1 MYLALVSPLLLSKFP
16 EHEHVLG
23 WSDDFLGPVAA
34 RDLAAARRDVQRNR
48 RRKFRDFCRQNDF
61 ALDVAV
67 VDGAD
72 DATAAENGSGVG
84 LKMKIVLGLICLAR
98 IKAQAVPYPCLTR
111 SNHLDKRTSLQSL
124 TINPVQT
131 TLTREHLAQCGHL
144 INSLQSNLSDSLWN
158 QLTI

>member
-48 RRKFRDFCRQNDF
+48 RRKFHDFCHQNDF
-61 ALDVAV
+61 ALDVAVVDGAEVDVAV

-84 LKMKIVLGLICLAR
+84 LKMKIVLGLICM
-98 IKAQAVPYPCLTR
+98 VM
-111 SNHLDKRTSLQSL
+111 
-124 TINPVQT
+124 
-131 TLTREHLAQCGHL
+131 
-144 INSLQSNLSDSLWN
+144 
-158 QLTI
+158 

>member
-61 ALDVAV
+61 ALDVDVAVVDFADVDVAV

-84 LKMKIVLGLICLAR
+84 LKMKIVLGLICM
-98 IKAQAVPYPCLTR
+98 VM
-111 SNHLDKRTSLQSL
+111 
-124 TINPVQT
+124 
-131 TLTREHLAQCGHL
+131 
-144 INSLQSNLSDSLWN
+144 
-158 QLTI
+158 